1 MPGMQ
6 SRRPLNILLPV
17 IADCIMVWAFSLK
30 SNEKV
35 VRTGL
40 ALLAMGVYGYLLI
53 FATLDHPA
61 TDYPMGGFLMTR
73 ILFVGA
79 LFLLPEDAPK
89 LRNDEVKHGIN
100 PDSLPFPRR
109 LLRSCSLLCN
119 PRGIGWSHSIPSA
132 VIPKTFPVSRRNFVL
147 YRLLRI
153 FILVL
158 VLDAGFTLQAIHP
171 LLNALAQAENCSKL
185 RMRNQPYSIR
195 CMAIGIFGLT
205 SYAGLMVQSDILSVL
220 FVGSGFSEPR
230 DWPDLCGPPSGCW
243 TVRRFWG

>member
-1 MPGMQ
+1 
-6 SRRPLNILLPV
+6 
-17 IADCIMVWAFSLK
+17 
-30 SNEKV
+30 
-35 VRTGL
+35 
-40 ALLAMGVYGYLLI
+40 MGS
-53 FATLDHPA
+53 
-61 TDYPMGGFLMTR
+61 FLMGH
-73 ILFVGA
+73 ILNVGA

-119 PRGIGWSHSIPSA
+119 LRGIGWSHSIPSA
-132 VIPKTFPVSRRNFVL
+132 VIPKTFPISRRNFVL

-153 FILVL
+153 SILGL
-158 VLDAGFTLQAIHP
+158 VLDAGLTLRTIHP